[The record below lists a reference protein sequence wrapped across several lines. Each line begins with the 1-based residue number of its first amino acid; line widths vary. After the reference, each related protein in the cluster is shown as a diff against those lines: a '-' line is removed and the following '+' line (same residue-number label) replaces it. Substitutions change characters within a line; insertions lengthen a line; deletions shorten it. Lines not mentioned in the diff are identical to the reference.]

1 MDENQPPRS
10 RYFDND
16 EGSGSSASGSMGA
29 RVPMNERA
37 RDDQR
42 KYREIEA
49 EEAFFAEGDD
59 DDDEDDMS
67 PSTSVQDMR
76 VIRPSG
82 VASPPPPS
90 GAVSSALPPAL
101 PQLEEL
107 ESHRAA
113 ASSAAATAAA
123 AEEEDSNDGEMGSG
137 RGGENRSLVTPMCH

>member
-16 EGSGSSASGSMGA
+16 EGSGSNASGPMGA

-59 DDDEDDMS
+59 DDDEDDVS
-67 PSTSVQDMR
+67 PSASVRDMR

-101 PQLEEL
+101 PQLQEL

-113 ASSAAATAAA
+113 ALSAAAA
-123 AEEEDSNDGEMGSG
+123 AEEEDSNDGEM
-137 RGGENRSLVTPMCH
+137 ETH